1 MSDLE
6 QTDRSVEKKKNMY
19 EVVAHLMPQ
28 STSTMDMIL
37 ALFARHELCTD
48 PSFHEM
54 LKEIEIAHQR
64 SLEKKRRGKVI
75 RNVDSTQKK
84 KEEEM

>member
-1 MSDLE
+1 MSELE
-6 QTDRSVEKKKNMY
+6 LTDRSEEKPKNMY
-19 EVVAHLMPQ
+19 EVVAHLIPQ

-54 LKEIEIAHQR
+54 LKEIETAH
-64 SLEKKRRGKVI
+64 
-75 RNVDSTQKK
+75 
-84 KEEEM
+84 